1 MVILLGPNLSSLLNS
16 FKKSPSFLSQSQQRK
31 EKMLARRAGAAAATP
46 LKKIS
51 EQLLNFSRFDFPFP
65 FSFDSLP
72 KQLMHLMNLLDLLM

>member
-51 EQLLNFSRFDFPFP
+51 EQLLNFSRFDFPFL
-65 FSFDSLP
+65 FSFGSLP
-72 KQLMHLMNLLDLLM
+72 KHLMNLLDLLM